1 MIWVR
6 LSATLLIGAVL
17 ALAWARYSIETGW
30 RRRAAE
36 LCLWIGPDLPF
47 LVAALQFVISRP
59 PASAANPAPAT
70 ISIVAPA
77 AALHVLLLAGVWRT
91 LRTAV
96 NAPSRNAEVTA
107 GLLIL
112 GSIIVWFAAIAWPG
126 VELAQIAQHGAE
138 HVFAS
143 AAFLLGALLTLAGFT
158 MMNALLE
165 NAGDRFVSRLGLFS
179 LLLGTICWA
188 IHLAFRLT
196 VALSLAQNSRSAVPE
211 WYPSMRMW

>member
-126 VELAQIAQHGAE
+126 VELAQIAQHRAE

-165 NAGDRFVSRLGLFS
+165 NAGDRFVSRLACSACFWGPSAGRYIWLF
-179 LLLGTICWA
+179 G
-188 IHLAFRLT
+188 
-196 VALSLAQNSRSAVPE
+196 
-211 WYPSMRMW
+211 

>member
-1 MIWVR
+1 MIWVQ

-96 NAPSRNAEVTA
+96 NAPSRDAEVKRDNGTR
-107 GLLIL
+107 
-112 GSIIVWFAAIAWPG
+112 IAFVRRRP
-126 VELAQIAQHGAE
+126 
-138 HVFAS
+138 
-143 AAFLLGALLTLAGFT
+143 
-158 MMNALLE
+158 ALLE
-165 NAGDRFVSRLGLFS
+165 YTRQPDHSRRPA
-179 LLLGTICWA
+179 T
-188 IHLAFRLT
+188 
-196 VALSLAQNSRSAVPE
+196 LSRI
-211 WYPSMRMW
+211 RRR